1 MVTVNLAQ
9 AKANL
14 EELLDQ
20 VEHGEEV
27 VVTRQGR
34 AIARIIPT
42 LRQTSP
48 LPFDDLARFRATM
61 PRSRRS
67 ATTLLREARDK
78 ERY

>member
-1 MVTVNLAQ
+1 MTETKGGLNPNAGPTMVIVNLAQ

-27 VVTRQGR
+27 VVTRHGR

-42 LRQTSP
+42 PRKTSP
-48 LPFDDLARFRATM
+48 LPFDDTAA
-61 PRSRRS
+61 SVAS
-67 ATTLLREARDK
+67 AT
-78 ERY
+78 